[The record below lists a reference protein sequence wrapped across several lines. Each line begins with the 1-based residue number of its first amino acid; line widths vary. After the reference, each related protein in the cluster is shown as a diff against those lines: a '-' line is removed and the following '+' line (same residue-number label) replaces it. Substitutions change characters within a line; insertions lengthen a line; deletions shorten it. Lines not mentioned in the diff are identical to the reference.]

1 MYMCI
6 YRDCLDPQ
14 QKCTSVISVILL
26 VYVYSTCQK
35 NGAYSVPCRA
45 VATAYAHGRMA
56 MNWRSLTFR
65 FRPRRHGQP
74 AQRRRSAYFRFHS
87 CARVRVQ
94 LIIKLSGV
102 KIVVLSRSFCT
113 RRLEPSTIY
122 SSPGAAYRLLI
133 AWSLLLCTHR
143 LELLTVYSSPGAFYC
158 VLIAWSHLPSTHR
171 LEPSTVYSSPGAIY
185 RLLIAWSLLLCTHR
199 LEPSTVYSSPGAFYC
214 VLFPGAVYYLLI
226 AWSFLLCTHRLEPST
241 IYSLPGAVYYLLIA
255 WSCTT
260 ILSLEL
266 STTCTFWISTPN

>member
-1 MYMCI
+1 MFVVVCI
-6 YRDCLDPQ
+6 
-14 QKCTSVISVILL
+14 
-26 VYVYSTCQK
+26 VYTVPVKK

-87 CARVRVQ
+87 CARARVQ

-102 KIVVLSRSFCT
+102 KIAVLSCSFCT

-122 SSPGAAYRLLI
+122 SSPGAAY
-133 AWSLLLCTHR
+133 C
-143 LELLTVYSSPGAFYC
+143 
-158 VLIAWSHLPSTHR
+158 
-171 LEPSTVYSSPGAIY
+171 
-185 RLLIAWSLLLCTHR
+185 LLIAWSLLLCTHR

-214 VLFPGAVYYLLI
+214 VLI
-226 AWSFLLCTHRLEPST
+226 AWSRLPSTHRLEPSTVYSSLELSTIYSSPGAFYCVLVAWSLLLCTHRLEPST